1 MTTITSMEEFIA
13 QPVDTVATVTGFGEW
28 TRTGDGWRRNE
39 DLLSSHLFQSYVENG
54 GVSVSDTP
62 APPAREVGQIWVST
76 GGYRRLI
83 LRRQSERVWETAVW
97 EGPGVNVSIQSVA
110 DNDSTSWHHLD
121 ENQDIAWKDVTLQLA
136 ARTADPQML
145 TDFRA
150 QVGSALSEY
159 IGDHDSLTERERE
172 DLTEIM
178 DDHGLV
184 FTPPTEEV
192 EVSVVIDGFTDVTLS
207 STDLQQHLDTD
218 LTADDSAEVEVSW
231 RTRLTR
237 TFTVDENDCA
247 CGNIDRDMVE
257 NMMEDANISYSRI
270 SNYRSSCTND

>member
-1 MTTITSMEEFIA
+1 MTTITSMEEFTA

-39 DLLSSHLFQSYVENG
+39 DLLSSHLFQSYVEAG
-54 GVSVSDTP
+54 RVSVSDTP
-62 APPAREVGQIWVST
+62 APPAREVGQIWVSD

-83 LRRQSERVWETAVW
+83 LRRENEQTWETAVW
-97 EGPGVNVSIQSVA
+97 EGPGVNVSLQSVG
-110 DNDSTSWHHLD
+110 DNDSTSWDHLD
-121 ENQDIAWKDVTLQLA
+121 VNQNIPWKDVTLLLA
-136 ARTADPQML
+136 ARSADPQML
-145 TDFRA
+145 TDFRSLL
-150 QVGSALSEY
+150 GSALSTY
-159 IGDHDSLTERERE
+159 IGDHNSLTEGERE

-192 EVSVVIDGFTDVTLS
+192 EVSVVIDGYTDVTLS
-207 STDLQQHLDTD
+207 STDLQQHIDTD
-218 LTADDSAEVEVSW
+218 LTADESAEVEVSW

-237 TFTVDENDCA
+237 TFMVPENDCA
-247 CGNIDRDMVE
+247 CDNIDRDMVE
-257 NMMEDANISYSRI
+257 TMMADAGISYSRI